1 MNAIHTLGILL
12 GLSFISGINLY
23 ATVAVVG
30 ICIKWNLVSSFPPEL
45 SILANDLI
53 IGIALILYILE
64 FVADKI
70 PGFDTFWD
78 ILHTFIRPLGGA
90 FLAFLTVANGSPVAE
105 VLAFMLG
112 SFISGMAHATK
123 ASTRL
128 IMQLSPEPVSN
139 IAASVSE
146 DIFTIG
152 YGYLVL
158 KHPLIGLICTITII
172 VLITYF
178 LPKLSRLFLMMISI
192 IYYNITG
199 RYRSLKDFSSVP
211 QKWDECWKKVKDTD
225 EKLLWAGPAFVKTV
239 PGMARFKKGYLII
252 SSDGLYF
259 YTRRLWRI
267 KHAFRRGVA
276 FRWKWEK
283 RKMVDIC
290 RFDFGSGESWSFYM
304 LRTSEEFFRARMFS
318 LESKE

>member
-1 MNAIHTLGILL
+1 MDAIHILGTLL

-30 ICIKWNLVSSFPPEL
+30 MCIKWNLVTNFPPEL
-45 SILANDLI
+45 SVLANDLI
-53 IGIALILYILE
+53 IGIALVFYILE

-105 VLAFMLG
+105 ILAFMLG

-128 IMQLSPEPVSN
+128 IIQLSPEPVSN
-139 IAASVSE
+139 TIASISE
-146 DIFTIG
+146 DVFTIG
-152 YGYLVL
+152 YGYVVL
-158 KHPLIGLICTITII
+158 KYPLVGLVCTTII
-172 VLITYF
+172 IALILYF
-178 LPKLSRLFLMMISI
+178 FPKLLRLFFMMASV
-192 IYYNITG
+192 IYYRLTK
-199 RYRSLKDFSSVP
+199 RYKNLKDFSSVP
-211 QKWDECWKKVKDTD
+211 IKWDEYWKKVRDAD
-225 EKLLWAGPAFVKTV
+225 EKLLWAGPAFAKAI
-239 PGMARFKKGYLII
+239 PGISRFKKGYLIV

-259 YTRRLWRI
+259 YTRKLW
-267 KHAFRRGVA
+267 KVKYVFRRGVT
-276 FRWKWEK
+276 FKWKWEK
-283 RKMVDIC
+283 GKIVDIC
-290 RFDFGSGESWSFYM
+290 RFDFDSGESWSFYM
-304 LRTSEEFFRARMFS
+304 LRSSEEFFRARMFS